1 MVKKA
6 ITAILTGLIR
16 IYQYAISPFLGS
28 NCRFYPS
35 CSHYM
40 LEAIETHGLFKGLG
54 LGCRRILK
62 CHPWHEGGIDQV
74 PPACGCHSNEQSEL
88 HTKK

>member
-1 MVKKA
+1 VKKA
-6 ITAILTGLIR
+6 ITTGLTGLIR

-40 LEAIETHGLFKGLG
+40 LEAIETHGLLKGIALG
-54 LGCRRILK
+54 SRRILK
-62 CHPWHEGGIDQV
+62 CHPWHEGGIDPV
-74 PPACGCHSNEQSEL
+74 PAACECSKNKHNP
-88 HTKK
+88 